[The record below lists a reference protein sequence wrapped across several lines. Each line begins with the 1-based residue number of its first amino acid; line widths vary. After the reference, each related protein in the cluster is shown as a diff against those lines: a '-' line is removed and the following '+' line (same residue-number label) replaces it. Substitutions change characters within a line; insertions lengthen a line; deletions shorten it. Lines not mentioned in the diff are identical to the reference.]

1 MTKFA
6 ETLLYE
12 LERKGITQKQL
23 ADFLET
29 KSSTIHSWI
38 VRDTI
43 PAADVALKV
52 AKFLNVSVEY
62 LIDGAIDESPGD
74 FYIKKI
80 IESLKNFSPADKE
93 KITHIADLFY
103 KLEEAD
109 KELYCQLVDFFIS
122 RKSPVNTPIYIQ

>member
-1 MTKFA
+1 MTDFA
-6 ETLLYE
+6 KRIEFLLD
-12 LERKGITQKQL
+12 LQGKRK
-23 ADFLET
+23 ADIVHALNIADSTVRSWWT
-29 KSSTIHSWI
+29 KDS
-38 VRDTI
+38 I

-93 KITHIADLFY
+93 KIAHIADLFY

-122 RKSPVNTPIYIQ
+122 RKSPVNTLIYIQ

>member
-1 MTKFA
+1 MTDFA
-6 ETLLYE
+6 KRIEFLLD
-12 LERKGITQKQL
+12 LQGKRK
-23 ADFLET
+23 ADIVHALNIADSTVRSWWT
-29 KSSTIHSWI
+29 KDS
-38 VRDTI
+38 I

-93 KITHIADLFY
+93 KIAHIADLFY